1 MSAEVIKRISLSC
14 GILLGAIGLIGGS
27 QAAEKIGIFEKILD
41 ASGSFGE
48 TTAAFEA
55 ALAGSN
61 LILHGQHDMRVPDGI
76 QQSRLY
82 ILTSPDY
89 MAVAS
94 AEPSNSVSAQIQRVA
109 IYTYGEGKK
118 TYINMANPEAHALI
132 YYGKSEQADRLLQ
145 AAAAVANEIR
155 AVAANVPG
163 VPTQQQ
169 LEPSRKATKYKKY
182 NGDGPAKM
190 MAKFRNWEESQLLI
204 FEDSPEN
211 FNATVSKVEQA
222 LGAKP
227 DGGADDSTAWSV
239 LAKIP
244 VGPNAMYFGV
254 TNQYTEYKCVKI
266 NSDFRSDG
274 KAEDAPYPGVDHTA
288 ALPLEVLVI
297 NDGDKV
303 RVVQYG
309 EMWRMQLY
317 FWDSG
322 YLAFAKNTLIPS
334 IISNSIEEA
343 VAVATSE

>member
-1 MSAEVIKRISLSC
+1 MSAEVIKRISLTC
-14 GILLGAIGLIGGS
+14 GILLGSIGLIGGS
-27 QAAEKIGIFEKILD
+27 HAAEKIGIFEKILD

-61 LILHGQHDMRVPDGI
+61 LVLHEKHDMRVPDGI
-76 QQSRLY
+76 QQARLY

-89 MAVAS
+89 MAAAA
-94 AEPSNSVSAQIQRVA
+94 AEPANSISAQIQRVA

-118 TYINMANPEAHALI
+118 TYINMANPEAHALVF
-132 YYGKSEQADRLLQ
+132 YGKSNQADRLSQ
-145 AAAAVANEIR
+145 AAVALANEIR
-155 AVAANVPG
+155 AVAAKVPG

-169 LEPSRKATKYKKY
+169 LEPSRKATKYQKY

-204 FEDSPEN
+204 LEDSPEN
-211 FNATVSKVEQA
+211 FKATVTRVERA
-222 LGAKP
+222 LSARP
-227 DGGADDSTAWSV
+227 DGGPDDSTAWSI
-239 LAKIP
+239 LTRIP
-244 VGPNAMYFGV
+244 VGPNAVYFGI
-254 TNQYTEYKCVKI
+254 TNQYTEYKCIKI

-274 KAEDAPYPGVDHTA
+274 KTEDAPYPGVDHTA

-334 IISNSIEEA
+334 IISNSIEKA
-343 VAVATSE
+343 VAVTASE